1 MMNRDRKLFKKVKII
16 FKTTSRILK
25 ATESKSGEK
34 CVDRLPK
41 QRSRKDLTPFL
52 DPFSRR

>member
-16 FKTTSRILK
+16 FKTTSRIIK
-25 ATESKSGEK
+25 APESNSGDK

-41 QRSRKDLTPFL
+41 QSSKKDLTPFI
-52 DPFSRR
+52 